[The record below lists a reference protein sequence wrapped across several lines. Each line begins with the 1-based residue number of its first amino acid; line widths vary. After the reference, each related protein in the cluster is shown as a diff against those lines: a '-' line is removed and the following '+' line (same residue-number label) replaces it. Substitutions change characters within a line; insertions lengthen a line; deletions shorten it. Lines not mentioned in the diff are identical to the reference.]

1 MSELLH
7 TLRLLSVAGLGNQR
21 IRLLIRQFGSPS
33 AVFDAGRD
41 ALSRVGFLDESILT
55 DMKQDTHRRFAEKQ
69 LSDAE
74 EQNVTIIPIWDASYP
89 ELLKKIHDP
98 PVLLFVRGSGS
109 FSQRSIA
116 IVGMRTPSSY
126 GRRMASHMAADL
138 ADQHIQVVS
147 GMARGIDTCAHRG
160 AMQGGG
166 TTVAVLGC
174 GVDVIYPPENND
186 LAGQILDQGLIV
198 SEFPLHE
205 EPIPSNFP
213 KRNRIISGLS
223 MGTLVIEAG
232 IKSGALIT
240 AYLAL
245 EQGREVFALPGQVGY
260 NTSRGTHRL
269 IKEGAKLVETIDDI
283 MDEIP
288 GISRKKQNSQLSIA
302 FEDFTEAEKR
312 LWNHLSHEPRHIDQ
326 ITSELGLTTS
336 ETLSI
341 LLSLELKNGVRQM
354 SGMMFV
360 RQQ

>member
-1 MSELLH
+1 MSEILH

-21 IRLLIRQFGSPS
+21 IRLLIRQFGSAR
-33 AVFDAGRD
+33 AVFDAGRE
-41 ALSRVGFLDESILT
+41 ALSRIGFLDEVILT
-55 DMKQDTHRRFAEKQ
+55 DLKQDTHTRFAEKQ
-69 LSDAE
+69 VADAE
-74 EQNVTIIPIWDASYP
+74 KQNISIIPIWDSSYP
-89 ELLKKIHDP
+89 ELLNKIHDP

-109 FSQRSIA
+109 FNKRSIA

-126 GRRMASHMAADL
+126 GRRMAAQMATEL

-160 AMQGGG
+160 AMQCGG
-166 TTVAVLGC
+166 TTIAVLGC
-174 GVDVIYPPENND
+174 GVDVIYPPENKD
-186 LAGQILDQGLIV
+186 LAEQILNQGLMV

-213 KRNRIISGLS
+213 RRNRIISGLS
-223 MGTLVIEAG
+223 LGTLVIEAG

-283 MDEIP
+283 LDEIP
-288 GISRKKQNSQLSIA
+288 GFSRKPKNSQLSIE
-302 FEDFTEAEKR
+302 FSYFTEDEKR
-312 LWNHLSHEPRHIDQ
+312 LWNHLTHEPRHIDQ

-336 ETLSI
+336 ETLAI
-341 LLSLELKNGVRQM
+341 LLSLELKNAVRQM

-360 RQQ
+360 RQ